1 MKIPWHWVWPHEAK
15 PWFIYCKRRIQRASI
30 RTEQLVTLDSM
41 QRWDPREV
49 DCASGRTWSLVS
61 PGVLPARVSTEARQE
76 GFKDKIES
84 EEWQTIL
91 AAFDDAPKEYFDA
104 VSANPEI
111 GRDKRETKVYSA
123 ISIKL
128 TNEKPRTFC
137 QKYPNFA
144 RSLYS
149 VLQWALSHP
158 NTVSSDSWRL
168 CLSEKYIDHSYILIF
183 LSWWPSFRT
192 LWNVA
197 SVTAVRET
205 RVQTKGEIS
214 LGSCFFFFLQPL
226 KGLCLSLSP
235 SRTKAIKSLEWKGQ
249 GASCASMEA
258 SKPCSDHPALQRGAT
273 PDSDKIRGCH
283 PM

>member
-1 MKIPWHWVWPHEAK
+1 M
-15 PWFIYCKRRIQRASI
+15 
-30 RTEQLVTLDSM
+30 
-41 QRWDPREV
+41 
-49 DCASGRTWSLVS
+49 
-61 PGVLPARVSTEARQE
+61 
-76 GFKDKIES
+76 
-84 EEWQTIL
+84 
-91 AAFDDAPKEYFDA
+91 
-104 VSANPEI
+104 
-111 GRDKRETKVYSA
+111 
-123 ISIKL
+123 
-128 TNEKPRTFC
+128 FC

-149 VLQWALSHP
+149 VLQWALSYP

-197 SVTAVRET
+197 PVTAVRET

-214 LGSCFFFFLQPL
+214 LGSCLFFFLQPL

-258 SKPCSDHPALQRGAT
+258 SKPCSDHPALQRGSNT
-273 PDSDKIRGCH
+273 RFRQDKRLPSHVTWSREKAFLESYRIPLCGMTVCSERWH
-283 PM
+283 LSNSLDQWSWFFVREKKN